1 VSRFDH
7 VDHPLLDREALYHLV
22 ELSGA
27 AEQPVGWAHEAPWHA
42 SVYEV
47 HERDRS
53 LDLRRGYY
61 VVVFYLGSS
70 AEGWGPLER
79 SVALDLAGEIEDEL
93 HYRNQEELK
102 KEGRW

>member
-1 VSRFDH
+1 MSRFDH

-47 HERDRS
+47 H
-53 LDLRRGYY
+53 
-61 VVVFYLGSS
+61 
-70 AEGWGPLER
+70 
-79 SVALDLAGEIEDEL
+79 
-93 HYRNQEELK
+93 
-102 KEGRW
+102 